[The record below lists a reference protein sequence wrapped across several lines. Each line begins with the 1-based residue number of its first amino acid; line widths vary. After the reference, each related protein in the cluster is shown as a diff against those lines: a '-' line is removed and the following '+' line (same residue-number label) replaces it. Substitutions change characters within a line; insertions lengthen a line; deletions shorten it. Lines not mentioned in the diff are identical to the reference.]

1 MQIGEEARTSCDDG
15 STEEVLEAV
24 WVQLCIYYALRI
36 QDDLV
41 DGDIPVSFHLIGAN
55 FFFVEAL
62 RCFIKLLPG
71 TEHVMAFHSLLNE
84 TSLAAVNIE
93 QRSRSCSKDLS
104 EMETAYQNLAS
115 ALMYAIY
122 ILLHR
127 RKQGAEYAVLRQ
139 CLSRI
144 HMIEQIID
152 DLTDIQGDLDHGRF
166 SLAVQLLLAHRDI
179 HEDAL
184 QNVSHYLSD
193 AIRTNNDF
201 EHVLRYSQEVLL
213 LSKGC
218 TNARYSRLIHELCSG
233 LENRLVQIGDALERK
248 RAARFRTIWEE
259 VRTGRL
265 ILPS

>member
-1 MQIGEEARTSCDDG
+1 MQIGEEERTYCDDG
-15 STEEVLEAV
+15 LTEDVLEAV

-41 DGDIPVSFHLIGAN
+41 DGDVPVSFHLIGAN
-55 FFFVEAL
+55 FFLVEAL
-62 RCFIKLLPG
+62 RCFIRLLPE
-71 TEHVMAFHSLLNE
+71 TKHVMVFHSLFKE

-93 QRSRSCSKDLS
+93 QHSRSCSKDLS
-104 EMETAYQNLAS
+104 KMETAYQNLAS

-144 HMIEQIID
+144 HTIEQLID
-152 DLTDIQGDLDHGRF
+152 DLTDIQSDLDHGRF
-166 SLAVQLLLAHRDI
+166 SLAVQLLLTHLDI
-179 HEDAL
+179 DEDAL

-193 AIRTNNDF
+193 SIRTNNGF
-201 EHVLRYSQEVLL
+201 EHILCYSQELLL
-213 LSKGC
+213 LSKEC
-218 TNARYSRLIHELCSG
+218 KNTHYSRLIHELCSG
-233 LENRLVQIGDALERK
+233 LENRLVHIGDALERK
-248 RAARFRTIWEE
+248 RAARFRAVWEE